1 MPVRKI
7 PRNRLSVTGVINEK
21 FLTSE
26 LNGESY
32 LELDFYNVVAFDSTV
47 KIAEDQPLCIEYL
60 DDNSTL
66 KAYTLDTKIIFKDYK
81 SKSLLVEVKFLR
93 DLIENKDAYKRK
105 FEAAIRYSAQN
116 GYEYRILSDFDIRT
130 SYLRNAIFFR
140 PYRTR
145 SVDGAIDR
153 KVEHIVKKENIST
166 PNRIIEALKEEVEK
180 VRVIVSMWR
189 MISVG
194 EICTDLNKLVTM
206 DSDLKLGGSKGF
218 FQNLEPK
225 IISTIT
231 KSKLLD
237 AGIDYQIN

>member
-7 PRNRLSVTGVINEK
+7 PRKRLSVTGVINEK

-60 DDNSTL
+60 DNDSTL
-66 KAYTLDTKIIFKDYK
+66 RAYTLDTKIIFKDYK
-81 SKSLLVEVKFLR
+81 SKSLLIEVKFLR
-93 DLIENKDAYKRK
+93 DLIENKDVYKRK
-105 FEAAIRYSAQN
+105 FEAAIWYSTQN
-116 GYEYRILSDFDIRT
+116 SYEYRILSDFDIRT
-130 SYLRNAIFFR
+130 SYLKNAIFFR

-145 SVDGAIDR
+145 SVDGEIDS
-153 KVEHIVKKENIST
+153 KVEHILKEEKIST
-166 PNRIIEALKEEVEK
+166 PNRIIEILKKEVEK
-180 VRVIVSMWR
+180 VRIIASMWR
-189 MISVG
+189 LISVG
-194 EICTDLNKLVTM
+194 EICTDLMKLVTM
-206 DSDLKLGGSKGF
+206 DSDIKPGGSIGF
-218 FQNLEPK
+218 FQNLEPQ
-225 IISTIT
+225 IISTNT